1 VRDLPRRRA
10 AQSCTASA
18 RLGPARHVV
27 LWHGDE
33 ACFSLSLSRATK
45 LGGTE
50 LGGLRRSVVATEQ
63 LRSEAGRDR
72 SARGPIG
79 NERGGTRRS
88 IEGGERE
95 REEKDRVR

>member
-1 VRDLPRRRA
+1 
-10 AQSCTASA
+10 
-18 RLGPARHVV
+18 
-27 LWHGDE
+27 
-33 ACFSLSLSRATK
+33 
-45 LGGTE
+45 
-50 LGGLRRSVVATEQ
+50 VVATEQ